1 MSDPLRPSRWT
12 WCWSLVVTSLVG
24 FSFLVWHPVAVLLV
38 LAVLTFFVAAVL
50 TVAGPVQDP
59 DRAPV
64 PPLDIALVLTRAT
77 ACAATAVGF
86 AVLAAVSPAL
96 ALGTAVLAAVT
107 SAPVQ
112 AHLSGSPHRSRPPWR
127 ATSRRPPAEE
137 STLP

>member
-12 WCWSLVVTSLVG
+12 WCWSLVVATLVG
-24 FSFLVWHPVAVLLV
+24 FSLLVWHPVAVLLV

-64 PPLDIALVLTRAT
+64 PPLDVTAVLTRAL
-77 ACAATAVGF
+77 ACAAGAVAF
-86 AVLAAVSPAL
+86 AAAAAVSPAL
-96 ALGTAVLAAVT
+96 AVGTTVLAAVT
-107 SAPVQ
+107 SPSVRTSLTAPV
-112 AHLSGSPHRSRPPWR
+112 LRSRPAR
-127 ATSRRPPAEE
+127 RLTSRRPPAEE

>member
-1 MSDPLRPSRWT
+1 MGDPLRPSRWT
-12 WCWSLVVTSLVG
+12 WCWSLVVASLVG
-24 FSFLVWHPVAVLLV
+24 FSFLVWRPVGVLLV

-64 PPLDIALVLTRAT
+64 PPLDVLLVLSRAT
-77 ACAATAVGF
+77 ACAAAAVGF

-96 ALGTAVLAAVT
+96 ALGTAALAGAT
-107 SAPVQ
+107 SAP
-112 AHLSGSPHRSRPPWR
+112 ARARLSGPPLRSRPPWR
-127 ATSRRPPAEE
+127 ATSRQPPAEE